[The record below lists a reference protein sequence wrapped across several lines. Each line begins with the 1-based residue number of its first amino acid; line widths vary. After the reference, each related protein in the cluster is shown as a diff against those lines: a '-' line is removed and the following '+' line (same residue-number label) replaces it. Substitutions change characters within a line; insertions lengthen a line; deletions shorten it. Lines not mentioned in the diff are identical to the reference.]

1 MKRQEDV
8 NKRENENYNAF
19 IDIMTR
25 LVQKYGITV
34 LGKIG
39 NKKEDRG
46 TPLIPRIVHENLLRK
61 FSVRV
66 LWS

>member
-39 NKKEDRG
+39 IKKEDKDESR
-46 TPLIPRIVHENLLRK
+46 R
-61 FSVRV
+61 
-66 LWS
+66 

>member
-8 NKRENENYNAF
+8 NKRENETYNAF

-34 LGKIG
+34 LGKSG
-39 NKKEDRG
+39 NKKEDKDESR
-46 TPLIPRIVHENLLRK
+46 R
-61 FSVRV
+61 
-66 LWS
+66 

>member
-8 NKRENENYNAF
+8 NKRENETYNAF

-39 NKKEDRG
+39 NKEDKDESR
-46 TPLIPRIVHENLLRK
+46 R
-61 FSVRV
+61 
-66 LWS
+66 